1 MSSDLRIKK
10 LRGSGGYV
18 MAQVSDEQQRKGNLG
33 GPDLFLA
40 PIGRLDEYTIK
51 KYSCNICDKEY
62 DGSPKIE
69 YEHPNEQVADNLIL
83 VERGQYLCIECG
95 SPIAEYREF
104 QKSDESSDIG
114 NAKPNEISA
123 EVFQELNNDAKAEE
137 KLELVQELTNEI
149 SENNASDEFKGN
161 ILHLDDELGD
171 IDSTFS
177 AITGKIVFDENAKQI
192 GVAKQV
198 GVNSNN
204 KVVLVITDNY
214 GNDKSVDW
222 QKIKK
227 IGEIILLG
235 NTVTERENTPAPD
248 GLRCSNCNFD
258 NKSDAKFC
266 ENCGSKV

>member
-1 MSSDLRIKK
+1 
-10 LRGSGGYV
+10 

-51 KYSCNICDKEY
+51 KYSCNTCDKEY

-104 QKSDESSDIG
+104 QKSDESSDVG
-114 NAKPNEISA
+114 NAKPTEVNAEI
-123 EVFQELNNDAKAEE
+123 FQELNNDDQKDSESIM
-137 KLELVQELTNEI
+137 NEII
-149 SENNASDEFKGN
+149 SENNEQFENVDES
-161 ILHLDDELGD
+161 LETDVESGD

-198 GVNSNN
+198 GVNSKNE
-204 KVVLVITDNY
+204 VVLVITDNY
-214 GNDKSVDW
+214 GDDKSVDW

-227 IGEIILLG
+227 IGEIVLLG
-235 NTVTERENTPAPD
+235 NTEIERENIPAPD
-248 GLRCSNCNFD
+248 GLECSNCNFD

>member
-1 MSSDLRIKK
+1 MSTDLRIKK

-40 PIGRLDEYTIK
+40 PMGRLDEYTIK

-62 DGSPKIE
+62 EGSPKIE
-69 YEHPNEQVADNLIL
+69 YENPNEQVADNLIL

-114 NAKPNEISA
+114 NAKPTEVSA
-123 EVFQELNNDAKAEE
+123 EIFQELNNDT
-137 KLELVQELTNEI
+137 QEDSESIMNEII
-149 SENNASDEFKGN
+149 SENNEQFENVDKSLETN
-161 ILHLDDELGD
+161 VESGD

-198 GVNSNN
+198 GVNSKNE
-204 KVVLVITDNY
+204 VVLVITDNY
-214 GNDKSVDW
+214 GDDKSVDW

-227 IGEIILLG
+227 IGEIVLLG
-235 NTVTERENTPAPD
+235 NTEIERENIPAPD
-248 GLRCSNCNFD
+248 GLECSNCNFD

>member
-114 NAKPNEISA
+114 NAKPSEMSA
-123 EVFQELNNDAKAEE
+123 EVFQELNNDD
-137 KLELVQELTNEI
+137 QEDSEGIMNEII
-149 SENNASDEFKGN
+149 SENTKLIENANES
-161 ILHLDDELGD
+161 LGD
-171 IDSTFS
+171 DLESADVDSTFS

-198 GVNSNN
+198 GVNSKNE
-204 KVVLVITDNY
+204 VVLVITDNY

-227 IGEIILLG
+227 IGEIVLLG
-235 NTVTERENTPAPD
+235 NTVTERENIPAPD

>member
-114 NAKPNEISA
+114 NAKPTEVSA
-123 EVFQELNNDAKAEE
+123 EIFQELNNDT
-137 KLELVQELTNEI
+137 QEDSESIMNEII
-149 SENNASDEFKGN
+149 SENNEQFENVDES
-161 ILHLDDELGD
+161 LETDVESGD

-198 GVNSNN
+198 GVNSKNE
-204 KVVLVITDNY
+204 VVLVITDNY

-227 IGEIILLG
+227 IGEIVLLG

>member
-1 MSSDLRIKK
+1 MSTDLRIKK

-95 SPIAEYREF
+95 SSIAEYREF

-114 NAKPNEISA
+114 NAKPTEVSA
-123 EVFQELNNDAKAEE
+123 EIFQELNNDT
-137 KLELVQELTNEI
+137 QEDSESIMNEII
-149 SENNASDEFKGN
+149 SENNVSIGN
-161 ILHLDDELGD
+161 VDKSLETNVESGD

-198 GVNSNN
+198 GVNSKNE
-204 KVVLVITDNY
+204 VVLVITDNY
-214 GNDKSVDW
+214 GDDKSVDW

-227 IGEIILLG
+227 IGEIVLLG
-235 NTVTERENTPAPD
+235 NTVTERENIPAPD
-248 GLRCSNCNFD
+248 GLECSNCNFD

>member
-95 SPIAEYREF
+95 SSIAEYREF
-104 QKSDESSDIG
+104 QKSDESSDVG
-114 NAKPNEISA
+114 NAKPTEVNTEI
-123 EVFQELNNDAKAEE
+123 FQELNNDDQKDSESIM
-137 KLELVQELTNEI
+137 NEII
-149 SENNASDEFKGN
+149 SENNEQFENVDES
-161 ILHLDDELGD
+161 LETDVESGD

-177 AITGKIVFDENAKQI
+177 AITGKMVFDENAKQI

-198 GVNSNN
+198 GVNSKNE
-204 KVVLVITDNY
+204 VVLVITDNY

-227 IGEIILLG
+227 IGEIVLLG
-235 NTVTERENTPAPD
+235 NTEIERENIPAPD

-266 ENCGSKV
+266 EDCGSKV

>member
-1 MSSDLRIKK
+1 MSTDLRIKK

-40 PIGRLDEYTIK
+40 PMGRLDEYTIK

-69 YEHPNEQVADNLIL
+69 YENPNEQVADNLIL

-114 NAKPNEISA
+114 NAKPTEVSA
-123 EVFQELNNDAKAEE
+123 EIFQELNNDT
-137 KLELVQELTNEI
+137 QEDSESIMNEII
-149 SENNASDEFKGN
+149 SENNVSIGN
-161 ILHLDDELGD
+161 VDKSLETNVESGD

-198 GVNSNN
+198 GVNSKNE
-204 KVVLVITDNY
+204 VVLVITDNY
-214 GNDKSVDW
+214 GDDKSVDW

-227 IGEIILLG
+227 IGEIVLLG
-235 NTVTERENTPAPD
+235 NTVTERENIPAPD
-248 GLRCSNCNFD
+248 GLGCSNCNFD
-258 NKSDAKFC
+258 NNSDAKFC

>member
-1 MSSDLRIKK
+1 
-10 LRGSGGYV
+10 

-51 KYSCNICDKEY
+51 KYSCNMCDKEY

-114 NAKPNEISA
+114 NAKPTEVSA
-123 EVFQELNNDAKAEE
+123 EIFQELNNDT
-137 KLELVQELTNEI
+137 QEDSESIMNEII
-149 SENNASDEFKGN
+149 SENNVSIGN
-161 ILHLDDELGD
+161 VDKSLETNVESGD

-198 GVNSNN
+198 GVNSKNE
-204 KVVLVITDNY
+204 VVLVITDNY
-214 GNDKSVDW
+214 GDDKSVDW

-235 NTVTERENTPAPD
+235 NTEIERENIPAPD
-248 GLRCSNCNFD
+248 GLECSNCNFD

>member
-1 MSSDLRIKK
+1 MSTDLRIKK

-114 NAKPNEISA
+114 NAKPTEVSA
-123 EVFQELNNDAKAEE
+123 EIFQELNNDT
-137 KLELVQELTNEI
+137 QEDSESIMNEII
-149 SENNASDEFKGN
+149 SENNVSIGN
-161 ILHLDDELGD
+161 VDKSLETNVESGD

-198 GVNSNN
+198 GVNSKNE
-204 KVVLVITDNY
+204 VVLVITDNY
-214 GNDKSVDW
+214 GDDKSVDW

-227 IGEIILLG
+227 IGEIVLLG
-235 NTVTERENTPAPD
+235 NTVTEKENIPAPD
-248 GLRCSNCNFD
+248 RFRCSNCTFD

>member
-1 MSSDLRIKK
+1 
-10 LRGSGGYV
+10 

-83 VERGQYLCIECG
+83 VERGQYLCIECN

-114 NAKPNEISA
+114 NAKPSEMSA
-123 EVFQELNNDAKAEE
+123 EVFQELNDD
-137 KLELVQELTNEI
+137 QEDSEGIMNEII
-149 SENNASDEFKGN
+149 SENTKLIENANES
-161 ILHLDDELGD
+161 LGD
-171 IDSTFS
+171 DLESADVDSTFS

-198 GVNSNN
+198 GVNSKNE
-204 KVVLVITDNY
+204 VVLVITDNY
-214 GNDKSVDW
+214 GDDKSVDW

-227 IGEIILLG
+227 IGEIVLLG
-235 NTVTERENTPAPD
+235 NTVTERENIPAPD

>member
-83 VERGQYLCIECG
+83 VERGQYLCIECN

-114 NAKPNEISA
+114 NAKPSEMSA
-123 EVFQELNNDAKAEE
+123 EVFQELNNDD
-137 KLELVQELTNEI
+137 QEDSEGIMNEII
-149 SENNASDEFKGN
+149 SENTKLIENANES
-161 ILHLDDELGD
+161 LGD
-171 IDSTFS
+171 DLESADVDSTFS

-198 GVNSNN
+198 GVNSKNE
-204 KVVLVITDNY
+204 VVLVMTDNY

-227 IGEIILLG
+227 IGEIVLLG
-235 NTVTERENTPAPD
+235 NTVTERENIPAPD

>member
-1 MSSDLRIKK
+1 
-10 LRGSGGYV
+10 

-40 PIGRLDEYTIK
+40 PMGRLDEYTIK

-69 YEHPNEQVADNLIL
+69 YENPNEQVADNLIL

-114 NAKPNEISA
+114 NAKPTEVSA
-123 EVFQELNNDAKAEE
+123 EIFQELNNDT
-137 KLELVQELTNEI
+137 QEDSESIMNEII
-149 SENNASDEFKGN
+149 SENNEQFENVDKSLETN
-161 ILHLDDELGD
+161 VESGD

-198 GVNSNN
+198 GVNSKNE
-204 KVVLVITDNY
+204 VVLVITDNY
-214 GNDKSVDW
+214 GDDKSVDW

-227 IGEIILLG
+227 IGEIVLLG
-235 NTVTERENTPAPD
+235 NTEIERENIPAPD
-248 GLRCSNCNFD
+248 GLECSNCNFD

>member
-1 MSSDLRIKK
+1 
-10 LRGSGGYV
+10 

-51 KYSCNICDKEY
+51 KYSCNTCDKEY

-83 VERGQYLCIECG
+83 VERGQYLCIECN

-114 NAKPNEISA
+114 NAKPSEMSA
-123 EVFQELNNDAKAEE
+123 EVFQELNNDD
-137 KLELVQELTNEI
+137 QEDSEGIMNEII
-149 SENNASDEFKGN
+149 SENTKLIENANES
-161 ILHLDDELGD
+161 LGD
-171 IDSTFS
+171 DLESADVDSTFS

-198 GVNSNN
+198 GVNSKNE
-204 KVVLVITDNY
+204 VVLVITDNY
-214 GNDKSVDW
+214 GDDKSVDW

-227 IGEIILLG
+227 IGEIVLLG
-235 NTVTERENTPAPD
+235 NTVTERENIPAPD

>member
-1 MSSDLRIKK
+1 
-10 LRGSGGYV
+10 

-83 VERGQYLCIECG
+83 VERGQYLCIECN

-114 NAKPNEISA
+114 NAKPSEMSA
-123 EVFQELNNDAKAEE
+123 EVFQELNNDD
-137 KLELVQELTNEI
+137 QEDSEGIMNEII
-149 SENNASDEFKGN
+149 SENTKLIENANES
-161 ILHLDDELGD
+161 LGD
-171 IDSTFS
+171 DLESADVDSTFS

-198 GVNSNN
+198 GVNSKNE
-204 KVVLVITDNY
+204 VVLVMTDNY

-227 IGEIILLG
+227 IGEIVLLG
-235 NTVTERENTPAPD
+235 NTVTERENIPAPD

>member
-1 MSSDLRIKK
+1 
-10 LRGSGGYV
+10 

-114 NAKPNEISA
+114 NAKPSEMSA
-123 EVFQELNNDAKAEE
+123 EVFQELNDD
-137 KLELVQELTNEI
+137 QEDSEGIMNEII
-149 SENNASDEFKGN
+149 SENTKLIENANES
-161 ILHLDDELGD
+161 LGD
-171 IDSTFS
+171 DLESADVDSTFS

-198 GVNSNN
+198 GVNSKNE
-204 KVVLVITDNY
+204 VVLVITDNY
-214 GNDKSVDW
+214 GDDKSVDW

-227 IGEIILLG
+227 IGEIVLLG
-235 NTVTERENTPAPD
+235 NTVTERENIPAPD

>member
-1 MSSDLRIKK
+1 
-10 LRGSGGYV
+10 

-83 VERGQYLCIECG
+83 VERGQYLCIECN

-114 NAKPNEISA
+114 NAKPSEMSA
-123 EVFQELNNDAKAEE
+123 EVFQELNDD
-137 KLELVQELTNEI
+137 QEDSEGIMNEII
-149 SENNASDEFKGN
+149 SENTKLIENANES
-161 ILHLDDELGD
+161 LGD
-171 IDSTFS
+171 DLESADVDSTFS

-198 GVNSNN
+198 GVNSKNE
-204 KVVLVITDNY
+204 VVLVMTDNY
-214 GNDKSVDW
+214 GDDKSVDW

-227 IGEIILLG
+227 IGEIVLLG
-235 NTVTERENTPAPD
+235 NTVTEKENIPVPD

>member
-114 NAKPNEISA
+114 NAKPSEMSA
-123 EVFQELNNDAKAEE
+123 EVFQELNDD
-137 KLELVQELTNEI
+137 QEDSEGIMNEII
-149 SENNASDEFKGN
+149 SENTKLIENANES
-161 ILHLDDELGD
+161 LGD
-171 IDSTFS
+171 DLESADVDSTFS

-198 GVNSNN
+198 GVNSKNE
-204 KVVLVITDNY
+204 VVLVITDNY

-227 IGEIILLG
+227 IGEIVLLG
-235 NTVTERENTPAPD
+235 NTVTERENIPAPD

>member
-1 MSSDLRIKK
+1 
-10 LRGSGGYV
+10 
-18 MAQVSDEQQRKGNLG
+18 
-33 GPDLFLA
+33 
-40 PIGRLDEYTIK
+40 
-51 KYSCNICDKEY
+51 
-62 DGSPKIE
+62 
-69 YEHPNEQVADNLIL
+69 LIL

-114 NAKPNEISA
+114 NAKPTEVSA
-123 EVFQELNNDAKAEE
+123 EIFQELNNDT
-137 KLELVQELTNEI
+137 QEDSESIMNEII
-149 SENNASDEFKGN
+149 SENNEQFENVEESLETN
-161 ILHLDDELGD
+161 VESGD

-177 AITGKIVFDENAKQI
+177 AITGKVVFDENAKQI

-198 GVNSNN
+198 GVNSKNE
-204 KVVLVITDNY
+204 VVLVITDNY
-214 GNDKSVDW
+214 GDDKSVDW

-227 IGEIILLG
+227 IGEIVLLG
-235 NTVTERENTPAPD
+235 NTVTERENIPAPD

>member
-51 KYSCNICDKEY
+51 KYSCNTCDKEY

-104 QKSDESSDIG
+104 QKSDESSDVG
-114 NAKPNEISA
+114 NAKPTEVNTEI
-123 EVFQELNNDAKAEE
+123 FQELNNDDQKDSESIM
-137 KLELVQELTNEI
+137 NEII
-149 SENNASDEFKGN
+149 SENNEQFENVDES
-161 ILHLDDELGD
+161 LETDVESGD

-198 GVNSNN
+198 GVNSKNE
-204 KVVLVITDNY
+204 VVLVITDNY
-214 GNDKSVDW
+214 GDDKSVDW

-227 IGEIILLG
+227 IGEIVLLG
-235 NTVTERENTPAPD
+235 NTEIERENIPAPD
-248 GLRCSNCNFD
+248 GLECSNCNFD

>member
-83 VERGQYLCIECG
+83 VERGQYLCIECN

-114 NAKPNEISA
+114 NAKPSEMSA
-123 EVFQELNNDAKAEE
+123 EVFQELNNDD
-137 KLELVQELTNEI
+137 QEGSEGIMNEII
-149 SENNASDEFKGN
+149 SENTKLIENANES
-161 ILHLDDELGD
+161 LGD
-171 IDSTFS
+171 DLESADVDSTFS

-214 GNDKSVDW
+214 GDDKSVDW

-227 IGEIILLG
+227 IGEIVLLG
-235 NTVTERENTPAPD
+235 NTVTERENIPAPD

>member
-1 MSSDLRIKK
+1 
-10 LRGSGGYV
+10 

-40 PIGRLDEYTIK
+40 PMGRLDEYTIK

-83 VERGQYLCIECG
+83 VERGQYLWIECG
-95 SPIAEYREF
+95 SSIAEYREF

-114 NAKPNEISA
+114 NAKPTEVNAEI
-123 EVFQELNNDAKAEE
+123 FQKLNNDT
-137 KLELVQELTNEI
+137 QEDSESIMNEII
-149 SENNASDEFKGN
+149 SENNVSIGN
-161 ILHLDDELGD
+161 VDKSLETNVESGD

-198 GVNSNN
+198 GVNSKNE
-204 KVVLVITDNY
+204 VVLVITDNY
-214 GNDKSVDW
+214 GDDKSVDW

-227 IGEIILLG
+227 IGEIVLLG
-235 NTVTERENTPAPD
+235 NTVTERENIPAPD
-248 GLRCSNCNFD
+248 GLECSNCNFD

>member
-1 MSSDLRIKK
+1 MSTDLRIKK

-51 KYSCNICDKEY
+51 KYSCNMCDKEY

-114 NAKPNEISA
+114 NAKPTEVSA
-123 EVFQELNNDAKAEE
+123 EIFQELNNDT
-137 KLELVQELTNEI
+137 QEDSESIMNEII
-149 SENNASDEFKGN
+149 SENNEQFENVDKSLETN
-161 ILHLDDELGD
+161 VESGD

-198 GVNSNN
+198 GVNSKNE
-204 KVVLVITDNY
+204 VVLVITDNY
-214 GNDKSVDW
+214 GDDKSVDW

-227 IGEIILLG
+227 IGEIVLLG
-235 NTVTERENTPAPD
+235 NTEIERENIPAPD
-248 GLRCSNCNFD
+248 GLECSNCNFD

>member
-51 KYSCNICDKEY
+51 KYSCNTCDKEY

-83 VERGQYLCIECG
+83 VERGQYLCIECD

-114 NAKPNEISA
+114 NAKPTEVSA
-123 EVFQELNNDAKAEE
+123 EIFQELNNDT
-137 KLELVQELTNEI
+137 QEDSESIMNEII
-149 SENNASDEFKGN
+149 SENNEQFENVDKSLETN
-161 ILHLDDELGD
+161 VESGD

-198 GVNSNN
+198 GVNSKNE
-204 KVVLVITDNY
+204 VVLVITDNY
-214 GNDKSVDW
+214 GDDKSVDW

-227 IGEIILLG
+227 IGEIVLLG
-235 NTVTERENTPAPD
+235 NIVTERENTPAPD

>member
-1 MSSDLRIKK
+1 MSTDLRIKK

-40 PIGRLDEYTIK
+40 PMGRLDEYTIK

-69 YEHPNEQVADNLIL
+69 YENPNEQVADNLIL

-114 NAKPNEISA
+114 NAKPTEVSA
-123 EVFQELNNDAKAEE
+123 EIFQELNNDT
-137 KLELVQELTNEI
+137 QEDSESIMNEII
-149 SENNASDEFKGN
+149 SENNEQFENVDKSLETN
-161 ILHLDDELGD
+161 VESGD

-198 GVNSNN
+198 GVNSKNE
-204 KVVLVITDNY
+204 VVLVITDNY
-214 GNDKSVDW
+214 GDDKSVDW

-235 NTVTERENTPAPD
+235 NTEIERENIPAPD
-248 GLRCSNCNFD
+248 GLECSNCNFD

>member
-51 KYSCNICDKEY
+51 KYSCNMCDKEY

-114 NAKPNEISA
+114 NAKPTEVSA
-123 EVFQELNNDAKAEE
+123 EIFQELNNDT
-137 KLELVQELTNEI
+137 QEDSESIMNEII
-149 SENNASDEFKGN
+149 SENNVSIGN
-161 ILHLDDELGD
+161 VDKSLETNVESGD

-198 GVNSNN
+198 GVNSKNE
-204 KVVLVITDNY
+204 VVLVITDNY
-214 GNDKSVDW
+214 GDDKSVDW

-227 IGEIILLG
+227 IGEIVLLG
-235 NTVTERENTPAPD
+235 NTVTERENIPAPD
-248 GLRCSNCNFD
+248 GLECSNCNFD

>member
-1 MSSDLRIKK
+1 
-10 LRGSGGYV
+10 

-104 QKSDESSDIG
+104 QKSDESSDVG
-114 NAKPNEISA
+114 NAKPTEVNTEI
-123 EVFQELNNDAKAEE
+123 FQELNNDDQKDSESIM
-137 KLELVQELTNEI
+137 NEII
-149 SENNASDEFKGN
+149 SENNEQFENVEESLETDVES
-161 ILHLDDELGD
+161 GD
-171 IDSTFS
+171 INSTFS

-198 GVNSNN
+198 GVNSKNE
-204 KVVLVITDNY
+204 VVLVITDNY

-227 IGEIILLG
+227 IGEIVLLG
-235 NTVTERENTPAPD
+235 NTGIERENIAAPD
-248 GLRCSNCNFD
+248 GLRCSTCNFD

>member
-1 MSSDLRIKK
+1 MSTDLRIKK

-40 PIGRLDEYTIK
+40 PMGRLDEYTIK

-69 YEHPNEQVADNLIL
+69 YENPNEQVADNLIL

-114 NAKPNEISA
+114 NAKPTEVSA
-123 EVFQELNNDAKAEE
+123 EIFQELNNDT
-137 KLELVQELTNEI
+137 QEDSESIMNEII
-149 SENNASDEFKGN
+149 SENNVSIGN
-161 ILHLDDELGD
+161 VDKSLETNVESGD

-198 GVNSNN
+198 GVNSKNE
-204 KVVLVITDNY
+204 VVLVITDNY
-214 GNDKSVDW
+214 GDDKSVDW

-227 IGEIILLG
+227 IGEIVLLG
-235 NTVTERENTPAPD
+235 NTVTERENIPAPD
-248 GLRCSNCNFD
+248 GLECSNCNFD

>member
-1 MSSDLRIKK
+1 
-10 LRGSGGYV
+10 

-114 NAKPNEISA
+114 NAKPSEMSA
-123 EVFQELNNDAKAEE
+123 EVFQELNDD
-137 KLELVQELTNEI
+137 QEDSEGIMNEII
-149 SENNASDEFKGN
+149 SENTKLIENANES
-161 ILHLDDELGD
+161 LGD
-171 IDSTFS
+171 DLESADVDSTFS

-198 GVNSNN
+198 GVNSKNE
-204 KVVLVITDNY
+204 VVLVMTDNY

-227 IGEIILLG
+227 IGEIVLLG
-235 NTVTERENTPAPD
+235 NTVTERENIPAPD

>member
-1 MSSDLRIKK
+1 
-10 LRGSGGYV
+10 

-83 VERGQYLCIECG
+83 VERGQYLCIECN

-114 NAKPNEISA
+114 NAKPSEMSA
-123 EVFQELNNDAKAEE
+123 EVFQELNDD
-137 KLELVQELTNEI
+137 QEDSEGIMNEII
-149 SENNASDEFKGN
+149 SENTKLIENANES
-161 ILHLDDELGD
+161 LGD
-171 IDSTFS
+171 DLESADVDSTFS

-198 GVNSNN
+198 GVNSKNE
-204 KVVLVITDNY
+204 VVLVMTDNY

-227 IGEIILLG
+227 IGEIVLLG
-235 NTVTERENTPAPD
+235 NTGIERENIPAPD

>member
-1 MSSDLRIKK
+1 M
-10 LRGSGGYV
+10 
-18 MAQVSDEQQRKGNLG
+18 
-33 GPDLFLA
+33 LFRS
-40 PIGRLDEYTIK
+40 IGRLDEYTIK

-83 VERGQYLCIECG
+83 VERGQYLCIECN

-114 NAKPNEISA
+114 NAKPSEMSA
-123 EVFQELNNDAKAEE
+123 EVFQELNNDD
-137 KLELVQELTNEI
+137 QEDSEGIMNEII
-149 SENNASDEFKGN
+149 SENTKLIENANESLG
-161 ILHLDDELGD
+161 DDLESAD

-177 AITGKIVFDENAKQI
+177 AITGKMVFDENAKQI

-198 GVNSNN
+198 GVNSKNE
-204 KVVLVITDNY
+204 VVLVITDNY
-214 GNDKSVDW
+214 GDDKSVDW

-227 IGEIILLG
+227 IGEIVLLG
-235 NTVTERENTPAPD
+235 NTGIERENIPAPD
-248 GLRCSNCNFD
+248 GLRCPNCNFD

>member
-83 VERGQYLCIECG
+83 VERGQYLCIECD

-114 NAKPNEISA
+114 NAKPSEMSA
-123 EVFQELNNDAKAEE
+123 EVFQELNNDD
-137 KLELVQELTNEI
+137 QEDSEGIMNEII
-149 SENNASDEFKGN
+149 SENTKLIENANES
-161 ILHLDDELGD
+161 LGD
-171 IDSTFS
+171 DLESADVDSTFS

-198 GVNSNN
+198 GVNSKNE
-204 KVVLVITDNY
+204 VVLVITDNY

-227 IGEIILLG
+227 IGEIVLLG
-235 NTVTERENTPAPD
+235 NTVTERENIPAPD

>member
-83 VERGQYLCIECG
+83 VERGQYLCIECN

-114 NAKPNEISA
+114 NAKPSEMSA
-123 EVFQELNNDAKAEE
+123 EVFQELNDD
-137 KLELVQELTNEI
+137 QEDSEGIMNEII
-149 SENNASDEFKGN
+149 SENTKLIENANES
-161 ILHLDDELGD
+161 LGD
-171 IDSTFS
+171 DLESADVDSTFS

-198 GVNSNN
+198 GVNSKNE
-204 KVVLVITDNY
+204 VVLVITDNY

-227 IGEIILLG
+227 IGEIVLLG
-235 NTVTERENTPAPD
+235 NTVTERENIPAPD

>member
-40 PIGRLDEYTIK
+40 PMGRLDEYTIK

-114 NAKPNEISA
+114 NAKPTEVSA
-123 EVFQELNNDAKAEE
+123 EIFQELNNDT
-137 KLELVQELTNEI
+137 QEDSESIMNEII
-149 SENNASDEFKGN
+149 SENNVSIGN
-161 ILHLDDELGD
+161 VDKSLETNVESGD

-177 AITGKIVFDENAKQI
+177 AITGKMVFDENAKQI

-198 GVNSNN
+198 GVNSKN

-227 IGEIILLG
+227 IGEIVLLG
-235 NTVTERENTPAPD
+235 NTEIERENIPAAD
-248 GLRCSNCNFD
+248 GLECSNCNFD

>member
-83 VERGQYLCIECG
+83 VERGQYLCIECN

-114 NAKPNEISA
+114 NAKPSEMSA
-123 EVFQELNNDAKAEE
+123 EVFQELNDD
-137 KLELVQELTNEI
+137 QEDSEGIMNEII
-149 SENNASDEFKGN
+149 SENTKLIENENES
-161 ILHLDDELGD
+161 LGD
-171 IDSTFS
+171 DLESADVDSTFS

-198 GVNSNN
+198 GVNSKNE
-204 KVVLVITDNY
+204 VVLVMTDNY
-214 GNDKSVDW
+214 GDDKSVDW

-227 IGEIILLG
+227 IGEIVLLG
-235 NTVTERENTPAPD
+235 NTVTERENIPAPD

>member
-1 MSSDLRIKK
+1 
-10 LRGSGGYV
+10 

-40 PIGRLDEYTIK
+40 PMGRLDEYTIK

-69 YEHPNEQVADNLIL
+69 YENPNEQVADNLIL

-114 NAKPNEISA
+114 NAKPTEVSA
-123 EVFQELNNDAKAEE
+123 EIFQELNNDT
-137 KLELVQELTNEI
+137 QEDSESIMNEII
-149 SENNASDEFKGN
+149 SENNVSIGN
-161 ILHLDDELGD
+161 VDKSLETNVESGD

-198 GVNSNN
+198 GVNSKNE
-204 KVVLVITDNY
+204 VVLVITDNY
-214 GNDKSVDW
+214 GDDKSVDW

-227 IGEIILLG
+227 IGEIVLLG
-235 NTVTERENTPAPD
+235 NTVTERENIPAPD
-248 GLRCSNCNFD
+248 GLECSNCNFD

>member
-1 MSSDLRIKK
+1 MSTDLRIKK

-40 PIGRLDEYTIK
+40 PMGRLDEYTIK

-69 YEHPNEQVADNLIL
+69 YENPNEQVADNLIL

-114 NAKPNEISA
+114 NAKPTEVSA
-123 EVFQELNNDAKAEE
+123 EIFQELNNDT
-137 KLELVQELTNEI
+137 QEDSESIMNEII
-149 SENNASDEFKGN
+149 SENNEQFENVDKSLETN
-161 ILHLDDELGD
+161 VESGD

-198 GVNSNN
+198 GVNSKNE
-204 KVVLVITDNY
+204 VVLVITDNY
-214 GNDKSVDW
+214 GDDKSVDW

-227 IGEIILLG
+227 IGEIVLLG
-235 NTVTERENTPAPD
+235 NTEIERENIPAPD
-248 GLRCSNCNFD
+248 GLECSNCNFD

>member
-1 MSSDLRIKK
+1 
-10 LRGSGGYV
+10 

-83 VERGQYLCIECG
+83 VERGQYLCIECN

-114 NAKPNEISA
+114 NAKPSEMSA
-123 EVFQELNNDAKAEE
+123 EVFQELNDD
-137 KLELVQELTNEI
+137 QEDSEGIMNEII
-149 SENNASDEFKGN
+149 SENTKLIENANES
-161 ILHLDDELGD
+161 LGD
-171 IDSTFS
+171 DLESADVDSTFS

-198 GVNSNN
+198 GVNSKNE
-204 KVVLVITDNY
+204 VVLVMTDNY
-214 GNDKSVDW
+214 GDDKSVDW

-227 IGEIILLG
+227 IGEIVLLG
-235 NTVTERENTPAPD
+235 NTVTERENIPAPD